1 MEIQGINNWNLLEDP
16 GAVKSEGLRK
26 VKDAIPEL
34 TDREI
39 KVDTATFSKEGMAA
53 LREQVKSLP
62 GYQEIDVREIAKM
75 REILPKLKVN
85 PSDDLLW
92 EMRDSM
98 QTSLDSIKQS
108 KGSYDLDDLISI
120 RMNAYEKQYEALQ
133 KSHADG
139 SRDIYVSDGMDENG
153 KLQYHQVT
161 LEEDLGYLNEAF
173 DRIADDLEFSATS
186 QEIQWKIDES
196 FGGKSAL
203 PVSLP
208 KGYAP
213 KLSGML
219 KDAAAEYGQKREQ
232 GTSVS
237 AVGLAIKRLN
247 ADSTFAY
254 AMRTLFSKIKPMLSI

>member
-1 MEIQGINNWNLLEDP
+1 
-16 GAVKSEGLRK
+16 
-26 VKDAIPEL
+26 
-34 TDREI
+34 
-39 KVDTATFSKEGMAA
+39 
-53 LREQVKSLP
+53 
-62 GYQEIDVREIAKM
+62 
-75 REILPKLKVN
+75 
-85 PSDDLLW
+85 
-92 EMRDSM
+92 M
-98 QTSLDSIKQS
+98 QASLDSIKQS
-108 KGSYDLDDLISI
+108 KGSYDLDDLLSI
-120 RMNAYEKQYEALQ
+120 RMSAYENQYEALQ

-161 LEEDLGYLNEAF
+161 LEEELGYLNEAF

-186 QEIQWKIDES
+186 KEIKWKIDES

-208 KGYAP
+208 NGYAK

-219 KDAAAEYGQKREQ
+219 KDAAAEYEQKREQ

-247 ADSTFAY
+247 EDSTFAY
-254 AMRTLFSKIKPMLSI
+254 AMRTLFSK

>member
-1 MEIQGINNWNLLEDP
+1 MEIQGINHWNLLEDP
-16 GAVKSEGLRK
+16 GAVKSEDLRRA
-26 VKDAIPEL
+26 KDAIPEL
-34 TDREI
+34 KDREI

-62 GYQEIDVREIAKM
+62 GYHEIDVQEIAQM

-98 QTSLDSIKQS
+98 QASLDSIKQS

-120 RMNAYEKQYEALQ
+120 RMNAYENQYEALQ

-139 SRDIYVSDGMDENG
+139 SRDIYVSD
-153 KLQYHQVT
+153 
-161 LEEDLGYLNEAF
+161 
-173 DRIADDLEFSATS
+173 R
-186 QEIQWKIDES
+186 IDES

-208 KGYAP
+208 NGYAK

-219 KDAAAEYGQKREQ
+219 KDTAAEYEQKREQ

-247 ADSTFAY
+247 EDSTFAY
-254 AMRTLFSKIKPMLSI
+254 AMRTLFSK